1 MRSRTISKRCQKNHD
16 HFSHDQT
23 SSRQGEYDFGDQL
36 PKDFTPLSERE
47 YKSLLK
53 DAVGVTGPKNN
64 YGELPGPPNDG
75 RTSMQGNRLKR
86 TITRKVEVPI
96 VTTKKVPVERDV
108 VRNETIRK
116 VVKATKMVEKT
127 GYKTVTDM
135 KVKVKEEVVHGYR
148 TVWQPVKVPCTHVV
162 KRPVN
167 VPVQREV
174 PYTYYEPQEYEMVM
188 EVPNQSVRKQ
198 QGYRKDKVVVSKVL
212 DVERDELYE
221 MRPHHVGYGPPRCRT
236 ARASS
241 RSSNQYD
248 REIARTLG
256 DDPFGGEPQDRGYA
270 SRCGSSM
277 SARDALRAAAAS
289 PAWSERSMSSCGS
302 RGSQGVDQANSA
314 LGKWDRDKK
323 RSGSKTSRRSTP
335 RTYGDMPRNY

>member
-1 MRSRTISKRCQKNHD
+1 MPKRCEKNHD

-23 SSRQGEYDFGDQL
+23 SSRQGEYDFGAQL

-64 YGELPGPPNDG
+64 YGELPGPPNDA
-75 RTSMQGNRLKR
+75 RMSRQGNRIKR
-86 TITRKVEVPI
+86 TITRKVEVPV
-96 VTTKKVPVERDV
+96 VTTKNVPVERDV

-127 GYKTVTDM
+127 GFKTVTDM

-174 PYTYYEPQEYEMVM
+174 SYTYYEPQEYEMVM
-188 EVPNQSVRKQ
+188 EVPHQKVTKQ

-236 ARASS
+236 ARANS

-256 DDPFGGEPQDRGYA
+256 DDPFGGEPQDGRY

-277 SARDALRAAAAS
+277 SARDALRAAAGS
-289 PAWSERSMSSCGS
+289 PAWSERSTSS
-302 RGSQGVDQANSA
+302 RGSQGMDRATSA
-314 LGKWDRDKK
+314 LGKWERDKR
-323 RSGSKTSRRSTP
+323 RSGSQTSRRGGTP
-335 RTYGDMPRNY
+335 RTYADVPRNF